1 MSIKINLTLLSEIT
15 GLDPEELAEMM
26 KDMTEEELKD
36 VREMI
41 IEHRQHE
48 AKVRLIMGR
57 LYK

>member
-26 KDMTEEELKD
+26 KDMTEEELD
-36 VREMI
+36 TIREMI
-41 IEHRQHE
+41 IEHRQYE
-48 AKVRLIMGR
+48 AKVRLIMGS